1 MSTPGQGRPGPPPPF
16 ALDPGRLYEVG
27 RDGVPR
33 TDESE
38 AMEWLG
44 ARHRLLLVSVAAA
57 STLIGVLAGLTM
69 LSLALG
75 ARLWAAGLALATLAA
90 APLPLLGPGLDWWR
104 HRRGRRRRHRSR
116 PARFT
121 RA

>member
-1 MSTPGQGRPGPPPPF
+1 MADRRRPGPPF
-16 ALDPGRLYEVG
+16 TVDPGRLYEVG

-44 ARHRLLLVSVAAA
+44 PRHRWLLTSVATA
-57 STLIGVLAGLTM
+57 SALIGVLAGLTV

-104 HRRGRRRRHRSR
+104 HRRGRCGRHRSR
-116 PARFT
+116 PGRFP